1 MLFGAK
7 SGTVFFMK
15 WILTFVCLG
24 MTVAQGK
31 TMVVEAGLPATLPA
45 ALYDIKA
52 PAPKDTGWSMA
63 EAPQKVRQFLAEK
76 NSDAEKIEVLSWW
89 AARTE
94 RPDFLFD
101 LAARCA
107 KAEQTDAAIYWL
119 QRAAR
124 EDVCAVAELSS
135 DERFATVKKDER
147 WSKLLDFLRA
157 CEAGWQET
165 SFYRDVLTVPESY
178 DGTSA
183 IPLVIGLHGY
193 GSLPEDF
200 AGSDIQK
207 ICDVQNIAFLAVSG
221 RRPLG
226 RNSFMWT
233 ESFEK
238 DGKHI
243 DAAIERARPHLKVT
257 RGRMVAI
264 AFSQGGQLAAEITAA
279 FPQHYR
285 GCISMS
291 PGSRFLDGLVGR
303 LEKVPISLAGQ
314 QYFFSW
320 ISGEGPRPKQ
330 RVQSWRLVLEEQNA
344 TVYQYEFPGKGH
356 NFPRNYEDYFSIA
369 LQVIL
374 RKTPK

>member
-1 MLFGAK
+1 MFA
-7 SGTVFFMK
+7 
-15 WILTFVCLG
+15 CLG
-24 MTVAQGK
+24 MNVVRSK
-31 TMVVEAGLPATLPA
+31 TTTMEAELPKSLPAVVYEINLPTV
-45 ALYDIKA
+45 
-52 PAPKDTGWSMA
+52 KDAGWAMA
-63 EAPQKVRQFLAEK
+63 EAPQQVRRFLAAK
-76 NSDAEKIEVLSWW
+76 NSDVEKIEVLTWW
-89 AARTE
+89 AGKAE

-107 KAEQTDAAIYWL
+107 RAGQADAAIHWL

-124 EDVCAVAELSS
+124 EDLCDVAELLS
-135 DERFATVKKDER
+135 DERFATLKNDER
-147 WSKLLDFLRA
+147 WPKLLDFLRA
-157 CEAGWQET
+157 CEASWQET
-165 SFYRDVLTVPESY
+165 SFYRDVLTVPQSY
-178 DGTSA
+178 DGKSP

-200 AGSDIQK
+200 AGADIQK

-243 DAAIERARPHLKVT
+243 DEAVERARPHLKVAK
-257 RGRMVAI
+257 GRMVAMG
-264 AFSQGGQLAAEITAA
+264 FSQGGQLAAEITAA

-285 GCISMS
+285 GCVSMS

-320 ISGEGPRPKQ
+320 ISGEGPRPKE
-330 RVQSWRLVLEEQNA
+330 RVQAWCPVLEKQNA
-344 TVYQYEFPGKGH
+344 TVYQYGFPGKGH
-356 NFPRNYEDYFSIA
+356 NFPRNYEDYFSIS

-374 RKTPK
+374 RKNPQ

>member
-1 MLFGAK
+1 
-7 SGTVFFMK
+7 MK
-15 WILTFVCLG
+15 WILMFAGFG
-24 MTVAQGK
+24 MSVSLGK
-31 TMVVEAGLPATLPA
+31 TMVFEAELPKSLPA
-45 ALYDIKA
+45 APYDITA
-52 PAPKDTGWSMA
+52 AAPKDIGWSTA
-63 EAPQKVRQFLAEK
+63 EASQKVRQFLAAK

-89 AARTE
+89 AARKE

-107 KAEQTDAAIYWL
+107 GVDQVDAAIHWL

-124 EDVCAVAELSS
+124 EDVCDVAELAS
-135 DERFATVKKDER
+135 DERFAAVKKDER

-157 CEAGWQET
+157 CEAQWQQT
-165 SFYRDVLTVPESY
+165 SFYRNVLTLPESY

-200 AGSDIQK
+200 AGADFQK
-207 ICDVQNIAFLAVSG
+207 ISDAQNIAFLSVSG

-243 DAAIERARPHLKVT
+243 EAAIERAQSHLKVAK
-257 RGRMVAI
+257 GRMVAI
-264 AFSQGGQLAAEITAA
+264 GFSQGGQLAAEITAA
-279 FPQHYR
+279 YPQHYR
-285 GCISMS
+285 GCVSMS

-320 ISGEGPRPKQ
+320 ISGEGSGPKQ
-330 RVQSWRLVLEEQNA
+330 RVQTWCPVLEQQNA

-356 NFPRNYEDYFSIA
+356 NFPRNYEDYFSIT
-369 LQVIL
+369 LQVLL
-374 RKTPK
+374 R